1 MVNGKTLLD
10 AVIRSPQ
17 KYITRYHNTG
27 IDLIPSILE
36 KGILKGNRMRPRENE
51 LVYTTANKDSWRARR
66 PVQVVTEIPKDWYR
80 EHSAQNQ
87 SFDKAYLGE
96 DYDFTQRHKKA
107 PVRDVY
113 GDDYIDFSD
122 VWTMPVYE
130 GGRVSVFNESI
141 PPSFIKKVCVDD
153 GNCIDADKLYGLPDW
168 EMLYMFEKNR
178 RER

>member
-1 MVNGKTLLD
+1 MAKEKILD
-10 AVIRSPQ
+10 AFIRQSPQ

-27 IDLIPSILE
+27 IEHIPSILE
-36 KGILKGNRMRPRENE
+36 KGILKDNRLRPREDA
-51 LVYTTANKDSWRARR
+51 LVFTTANKDSWRVRR
-66 PVQVVTEIPKDWYR
+66 PVQVVAEIPKDWYR

-96 DYDFTQRHKKA
+96 DYDFTRRHKDKYLKE
-107 PVRDVY
+107 VY
-113 GDDYIDFSD
+113 GEELPFRELA
-122 VWTMPVYE
+122 TLPVYE

-141 PPSFIKKVCVDD
+141 PPGFIKKVCVDD

-178 RER
+178 GER